1 MCKYKRRRLWAD
13 VVPVGRFSGGSH
25 PEMFCKYPLPAV
37 LFVCLFVYL
46 FVLQFDVQ
54 SDNWIISS
62 GYVECLS
69 VSRRNGVL
77 WLKILPRPHITDQP
91 TKQIFSA
98 MQSSMCTISILS
110 VCVCLCLCVCF
121 VFFSINKCPKGVRIL
136 SPSLPAC
143 VCLPP
148 HGWVS
153 PWIYPEGNP
162 IGPPAYPRPDIQK
175 TYKDDF
181 DWMIGFYINR
191 SSIRSSLCHSVPM

>member
-1 MCKYKRRRLWAD
+1 MLFRLA
-13 VVPVGRFSGGSH
+13 GSRAAAT
-25 PEMFCKYPLPAV
+25 PRCSVNIRCLLCF

-153 PWIYPEGNP
+153 PWIYPEGTQQDP
-162 IGPPAYPRPDIQK
+162 LHIQDQIYRKHTKMILIG
-175 TYKDDF
+175 
-181 DWMIGFYINR
+181 
-191 SSIRSSLCHSVPM
+191 